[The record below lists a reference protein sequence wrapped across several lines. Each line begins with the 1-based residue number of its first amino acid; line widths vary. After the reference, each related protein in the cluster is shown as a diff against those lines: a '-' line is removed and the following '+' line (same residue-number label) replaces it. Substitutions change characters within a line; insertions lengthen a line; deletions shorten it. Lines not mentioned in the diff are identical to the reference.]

1 MIGALSI
8 VAILAIVQTF
18 VYLESRS
25 LGQTRKQRRE
35 LAKARERNR
44 LFWSI
49 RKLEKEIYGKWL
61 S

>member
-1 MIGALSI
+1 MYTVMTI
-8 VAILAIVQTF
+8 VVVLVFFCVGVHFDSKA
-18 VYLESRS
+18 

-35 LAKARERNR
+35 MEQVRERNR

-49 RKLEKEIYGKWL
+49 REKEMDIYGRWL